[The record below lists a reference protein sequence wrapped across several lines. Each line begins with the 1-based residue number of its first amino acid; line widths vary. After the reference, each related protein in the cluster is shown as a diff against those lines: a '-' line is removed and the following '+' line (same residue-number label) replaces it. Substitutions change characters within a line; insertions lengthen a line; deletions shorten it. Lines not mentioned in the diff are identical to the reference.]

1 MTRDQ
6 ALQTLRA
13 HHEELQAEYSV
24 QSIAL
29 FGSVAR
35 NEATPESDVDLL
47 VEFSKPVG
55 MFHFL
60 RVKERLQEWLQHKVD
75 LVTRASLK
83 AQLRDRILRE
93 AVDVR

>member
-13 HHEELQAEYSV
+13 HHEELKTEFSV

-47 VEFSKPVG
+47 VEFSRPVG

-60 RVKERLQEWLQHKVD
+60 RVQERLQEWLQHKVD

-93 AVDVR
+93 SVDVR

>member
-1 MTRDQ
+1 M
-6 ALQTLRA
+6 
-13 HHEELQAEYSV
+13 
-24 QSIAL
+24 
-29 FGSVAR
+29 
-35 NEATPESDVDLL
+35 DLL

-60 RVKERLQEWLQHKVD
+60 RVQERLQEWLQHKVD